1 MTFIVGFY
9 TRFSIQCGENWASVP
24 PKRECAARVPSAGDT
39 STNWLSKMSFWRL
52 WQSFC
57 SVVEKAALSS
67 SFFLL
72 PIHLLYVEIF
82 VSNSHEITVDE
93 NHSKCLIFWFW
104 TNYWIDR
111 PFLRQM
117 YSFKVTLYLR
127 HFWLIFI
134 HSVWDEFD
142 CGGDRIIDY
151 LAILSN
157 SLHWFTSLH
166 FGCSRVEGKAT

>member
-82 VSNSHEITVDE
+82 VSNSHEMTVDE
-93 NHSKCLIFWFW
+93 NHPKCLIFWFW

-117 YSFKVTLYLR
+117 YSFKVTLYLI
-127 HFWLIFI
+127 HFWLTAYETNLTAAAIVL
-134 HSVWDEFD
+134 S
-142 CGGDRIIDY
+142 IIWQFYQIRYTD
-151 LAILSN
+151 
-157 SLHWFTSLH
+157 
-166 FGCSRVEGKAT
+166 SRVSILDVHERKAT